1 MTPTEN
7 VHCSAMVYSVS

>member
-7 VHCSAMVYSVS
+7 PSMAASNNF

>member
-7 VHCSAMVYSVS
+7 KVKAVW